1 MTRAEFILGLL
12 REKPRTFEELLEL
25 TGVSTTIVRTT
36 LSDLARNGYMEAIP
50 KTYRATSKDDG
61 GKPMIDWQAQKTRSA
76 SKPRKA
82 PPGIVSS
89 AIKANADS
97 ALFNLGRSQQ

>member
-12 REKPRTFEELLEL
+12 REKPRTFEELLSL
-25 TGVSTTIVRTT
+25 TGVSKTIIRTT
-36 LSDLARNGYMEAIP
+36 LSDLARNGYMEAVP
-50 KTYRATSKDDG
+50 KTYRATAKDDG

-82 PPGIVSS
+82 SPGLVAN
-89 AIKANADS
+89 AIKANEGS
-97 ALFNLGRSQQ
+97 ALFNLGRN